1 MSDTIRL
8 SKRITELYQCSRR
21 EAELLIEGGWVLV
34 NGSVVDEPQF
44 PVHAGSADAEKIEL
58 HPQARAE
65 PVPPVTLLLH
75 LPAGSNSDTQ
85 VSLHSITPESHMS
98 EDKSG
103 IRMLRRHF
111 HRQECVLA
119 LEPGM
124 HGLQVFTQD
133 WRVARKLT
141 EDAALMEQEIIV
153 EVAARPAGD
162 ILPLLNQ
169 SSAPARSAV
178 KASWQSDTRLR
189 FAVKNAAPGLI
200 SRLCKSAGLDVLNM
214 KRLRIGSVGLAGL
227 PAGQWRYLSL
237 RERF

>member
-1 MSDTIRL
+1 MTETIRL

-21 EAELLIEGGWVLV
+21 EAELLIEGGWVQV
-34 NGSVVDEPQF
+34 NGIVVDEPQF
-44 PVHAGSADAEKIEL
+44 PVSTEITNAPKIEL

-75 LPAGSNSDTQ
+75 LPAGSRSDTQ
-85 VSLHSITPESHMS
+85 IALQSITPESHMS

-103 IRMLRRHF
+103 IRLLRRHF
-111 HRQECVLA
+111 HRQECALA
-119 LEPGM
+119 LEASM

-133 WRVARKLT
+133 WRVARKLS
-141 EDAALMEQEIIV
+141 EDAALLEQEIIV
-153 EVAARPAGD
+153 EVAERPAAD

-169 SSAPARSAV
+169 ASGPTRSSV

-200 SRLCKSAGLDVLNM
+200 SRLCKNAGLNVLSM

-227 PAGQWRYLSL
+227 PAGQWRYLSV

>member
-8 SKRITELYQCSRR
+8 SKRLTALYQCSRR

-34 NGSVVDEPQF
+34 NGEVVDEPQF
-44 PVHAGSADAEKIEL
+44 QVRTGKTDAEKIEL

-75 LPAGSNSDTQ
+75 WPAGSSSDTQ
-85 VSLHSITPESHMS
+85 VSLQGITPESHS
-98 EDKSG
+98 SADKSG
-103 IRMLRRHF
+103 IRLLRRHF
-111 HRQECVLA
+111 HRQECALA

-133 WRVARKLT
+133 WRVARKLS

-153 EVAARPAGD
+153 EVAARPSAD
-162 ILPLLNQ
+162 ILPQLNQ
-169 SSAPARSAV
+169 GGSAV
-178 KASWQSDTRLR
+178 RTSVKVSWQSDTRLR
-189 FAVKNAAPGLI
+189 FALKNAAPGLI
-200 SRLCKSAGLDVLNM
+200 PALCKNAGLRVLSM
-214 KRLRIGSVGLAGL
+214 KRLRIGSVSLAGL
-227 PAGQWRYLSL
+227 PAGQWRYLGL

>member
-1 MSDTIRL
+1 MTDTLRL
-8 SKRITELYQCSRR
+8 SKRLIELYQCSRR
-21 EAELLIEGGWVLV
+21 EAELLIEGGWVRV
-34 NGSVVDEPQF
+34 NGEVVDEPQF
-44 PVHAGSADAEKIEL
+44 QVGAEKIEL

-75 LPAGSNSDTQ
+75 LPPGASTDTETCRLGMT
-85 VSLHSITPESHMS
+85 SSTHMDA
-98 EDKSG
+98 DKSG
-103 IRMLRRHF
+103 IRLLRRHF
-111 HRQECVLA
+111 HRQQCALA

-141 EDAALMEQEIIV
+141 EDAALLEQEFIV
-153 EVAARPAGD
+153 DVAERASMD
-162 ILPLLNQ
+162 VLPRLQQ
-169 SSAPARSAV
+169 SGGPGRTSV

-189 FAVKNAAPGLI
+189 FALKTARPGLLAE
-200 SRLCKSAGLDVLNM
+200 LCTQAGLKVLAM

-227 PAGQWRYLSL
+227 PAGEWRYLAL